1 MERRNRR
8 NLLLALVILLF
19 TLVLIILLKNPAF
32 WFGAEETDNLG
43 GPSPASVANKV
54 AQIPTANN
62 PAPATKKKNEAVAK
76 SPAEPL
82 VAGPSVIAG
91 TRTELAP
98 MEVEVVVGN
107 NHRTF
112 RPGSNSV
119 LIEMPPK
126 SGSSAA
132 RVPAF
137 TWSPATNAAETT
149 RISPDQPETLSQP
162 AEMSYPSL
170 ARQMKVQGSVLLQA
184 LIAADGSIRDLRV
197 LSGNPIL
204 TSAALEAARQW
215 RFTPY
220 LQNGRP
226 IETQAKL
233 MVNFTMKVL

>member
-1 MERRNRR
+1 MEKRNRR

-19 TLVLIILLKNPAF
+19 TLVLVLVKNPAF
-32 WFGAEETDNLG
+32 WFGTEETEDLG
-43 GPSPASVANKV
+43 EPSSASVPNRV

-62 PAPATKKKNEAVAK
+62 PAPAAKKKNEAVTK
-76 SPAEPL
+76 PSAEPI
-82 VAGPSVIAG
+82 VGAPTVIAG
-91 TRTELAP
+91 IRTELAP
-98 MEVEVVVGN
+98 MEVEVVAGN
-107 NHRTF
+107 SHRTF
-112 RPGSNSV
+112 RPSSNSV
-119 LIEMPPK
+119 LVEMPPK

-132 RVPAF
+132 GATAF
-137 TWSPATNAAETT
+137 TWSPATNASETT
-149 RISPDQPETLSQP
+149 RISSDQPEAVSQP

-204 TSAALEAARQW
+204 TSAAVEAARQW
-215 RFTPY
+215 RFAPY

-226 IETQAKL
+226 IETQAKI